1 MTTPHETLSATEMK
15 VYDLVLSAGEHG
27 MGLGTVV
34 AKLGSGGATAGA
46 IASLLRSGALEREAT
61 RLFAL

>member
-1 MTTPHETLSATEMK
+1 MTISHETLSATEMK

-34 AKLGSGGATAGA
+34 ARLGAGGVTHNA

>member
-1 MTTPHETLSATEMK
+1 MIASNETLSATEMK
-15 VYDLVLSAGEHG
+15 IYDLVLPVGEHG
-27 MGLGTVV
+27 VGLGTVV